1 MPTSHAF
8 CRNFSRLLRLEGDI
22 VEGITLD
29 MVKHEFTENRKR
41 VQATCNAVSRILRLQ
56 ELEDYVESAQ
66 SAAKTMKRRAIASI
80 EMDLK

>member
-1 MPTSHAF
+1 
-8 CRNFSRLLRLEGDI
+8 
-22 VEGITLD
+22 